1 MSSRDY
7 KQEYADYHS
16 RPEQKKRRAGRNTA
30 RRLMIRKG
38 LARKGDGRDVH
49 HRDSNTLN
57 NNPNNLAMMSQNKN
71 RGIKT

>member
-1 MSSRDY
+1 
-7 KQEYADYHS
+7 
-16 RPEQKKRRAGRNTA
+16 
-30 RRLMIRKG
+30 MIRKG